1 MKCFTFLSGF
11 ILALFL
17 LSPGLLFS
25 QTQLPVDSIP
35 NYIKAFE
42 SNDSTCPG
50 ARSDIPTCWF
60 ELRNTALGAVIYEG
74 DNRPFTI
81 QFVDSNRLIEWER
94 PERATR
100 RIDSVFVGNKVIK
113 VFCSTRETWGT
124 WIVWYEFTTLD
135 PVSQITHLKK
145 TDIMV
150 VRSVGTSKKS
160 EEKWVMPYSANR
172 DYFILTEPNKKSP
185 DSWIPFLPMDK
196 NKLKLHR

>member
-17 LSPGLLFS
+17 LSPGYLFS
-25 QTQLPVDSIP
+25 QTKLPVDSIP

-81 QFVDSNRLIEWER
+81 QFVDSNRLIEWVGAE
-94 PERATR
+94 PIIR
-100 RIDSVFVGNKVIK
+100 RIDSVFVADKIARVICTK
-113 VFCSTRETWGT
+113 QETWGSS
-124 WIVWYEFTTLD
+124 IVIYEFTQMD
-135 PVSQITHLKK
+135 PVSHITHLKK
-145 TDIMV
+145 TEVLV
-150 VRSVGTSKKS
+150 VRGVGSGES
-160 EEKWVMPYSANR
+160 SSEKWVMPYSANR

-185 DSWIPFLPMDK
+185 DSWIPFVPMDK
-196 NKLKLHR
+196 NKLKLYR